1 MKVLLCTANARFFH
15 VSLAL
20 HSIRSN
26 GPDKTNL
33 EIDLKEYTINQEI
46 RDIFGDIISQNPDVI
61 GFGLYIWNRELIFR
75 LGKMIKR
82 EFPGIYIVLGG
93 PEVSYTPK
101 EILEENDW
109 VDSVVLGEGEISFW
123 QLMETLDKKSYAP
136 VLGVAQRGEKKTSH
150 WEYQEIED
158 LNQLNFAYAK
168 SNEAE
173 LKNRI
178 LYYESSRGCPFSCSY
193 CLSGLDGMVRNRNT
207 ELVTK
212 ELEML
217 IAKDIRQVK
226 FVDRTF
232 NADPKHFNE
241 IIDFLV
247 GIDKPLNFHFEMD
260 AAILKE
266 ETIERLAALPEGRVQ
281 LEIGIQSTNEKT
293 LQAVGRHHAFQ
304 KEAEIIKTIKEKTSI
319 HLHLDLIAGLPF
331 ESMEIFEKS
340 FNEVFALEPDQ
351 LQLGFLKML
360 QGSKIRNQSEVYKY
374 HYDEKAPYEVV
385 SNPWLSGQEFHRLK
399 LIEHCLEETWN
410 SGRLQKTIRFISD
423 YIYEGNVFRFF
434 KELSCVLDDSSY
446 LMSGR
451 NGRWWVER
459 IFELIPLKW
468 GFWSKEIIGCLK
480 WDVITMEKG
489 RWKPEFLGWTDIS
502 RASFW
507 QNDLFMNDYLPGYQF
522 KSWRDIQRLYIV
534 EKISPSLLEGVKEEE
549 FQEEETILIQLE
561 ESFKWQRIKIGE

>member
-26 GPDKTNL
+26 APIETNL
-33 EIDLKEYTINQEI
+33 EIDLREYTINQEI

-75 LGKMIKR
+75 LGKMIKK
-82 EFPGIYIVLGG
+82 EFPNIHIVLGG

-101 EILEENDW
+101 EILGENDW
-109 VDSVVLGEGEISFW
+109 VDSVVLGEGEKSFW
-123 QLMETLDKKSYAP
+123 QLVEMLNKKSYAP
-136 VLGVAQRGEKKTSH
+136 ILGVAQRGENETSH
-150 WEYQEIED
+150 WEYQEIKD
-158 LNQLNFAYAK
+158 LDQLNFAYAK
-168 SNEAE
+168 SSE
-173 LKNRI
+173 LELENRI

-193 CLSGLDGMVRNRNT
+193 CLSGLDGMVRNRST
-207 ELVTK
+207 ELVKK
-212 ELEML
+212 ELGML

-241 IIDFLV
+241 IIDFLA
-247 GIDKPLNFHFEMD
+247 GIEKPLNFHFEMD

-266 ETIERLAALPEGRVQ
+266 ETIEKLATLPEGRVQ

-293 LQAVGRHHAFQ
+293 LQAVGRHHAFD
-304 KEAEIIKTIKEKTSI
+304 KEASIIQLIKDQTSI

-331 ESMEIFEKS
+331 ENMKIFEKS
-340 FNEVFALEPDQ
+340 FNEVFSLEPDQ

-360 QGSKIRNQSEVYKY
+360 QGSKIRSEAGIYQY

-385 SNPWLSGQEFHRLK
+385 SNPWLSGQELHRLK

-410 SGRLQKTIRFISD
+410 SSRLQKTIRFISD

-434 KELSCVLDDSSY
+434 EELSHVLDNSRH

-459 IFELIPLKW
+459 IFELISFKW
-468 GFWSKEIIGCLK
+468 KSRSKEIISCLK

-489 RWKPEFLGWTDIS
+489 RWKPDYLGWSDFS

-507 QNDLFMNDYLPGYQF
+507 QDDLFMNEYLPGYQF

-534 EKISPSLLEGVKEEE
+534 EKIAVSLFEETKGQE
-549 FQEEETILIQLE
+549 FSEEETILIQLE
-561 ESFKWQRIKIGE
+561 ESFQWKRIKIGE

>member
-136 VLGVAQRGEKKTSH
+136 VRGVAQRGEKKTSH

-360 QGSKIRNQSEVYKY
+360 QGSKIRNQS
-374 HYDEKAPYEVV
+374 
-385 SNPWLSGQEFHRLK
+385 
-399 LIEHCLEETWN
+399 
-410 SGRLQKTIRFISD
+410 
-423 YIYEGNVFRFF
+423 
-434 KELSCVLDDSSY
+434 
-446 LMSGR
+446 
-451 NGRWWVER
+451 
-459 IFELIPLKW
+459 
-468 GFWSKEIIGCLK
+468 
-480 WDVITMEKG
+480 
-489 RWKPEFLGWTDIS
+489 
-502 RASFW
+502 
-507 QNDLFMNDYLPGYQF
+507 
-522 KSWRDIQRLYIV
+522 
-534 EKISPSLLEGVKEEE
+534 
-549 FQEEETILIQLE
+549 
-561 ESFKWQRIKIGE
+561 